1 MSRFKDLG
9 DILDKVGKRENSAPA
24 PKKTWKHSYET
35 IEGKTGMIS
44 MPDEIKGKFVYQDEQ
59 NIVKVSYTGCYVEEA
74 PGLSKADDIQVQL
87 YKKETPET
95 LESLVTLKSDEVY
108 NIHRLKLYISQLQEI
123 EKETEDEKNEFK
135 YFRDRF
141 LEGLREVIKKITD
154 GAEEQDPID
163 NIFGKYCSDIPFK
176 KEKTEYLQNQNQNLL
191 MPGIG
196 LQGGKKYTPSIDY
209 DSILLND
216 KDKIKYFQENLEKYK
231 NIKEEY
237 YQSIIKKDIKEEIK
251 PKTLEDILTK
261 DIEAIN
267 QGMFDKYIHN
277 RDYNI
282 TIKQDDDENDEED
295 DAKDKDSD

>member
-9 DILDKVGKRENSAPA
+9 DILDKADKRENSAPA

-44 MPDEIKGKFVYQDEQ
+44 MPDEIKGKFTYQDEQ

-135 YFRDRF
+135 YFRDKF

-209 DSILLND
+209 DSILND
-216 KDKIKYFQENLEKYK
+216 KDKIEYLQENLEKYK
-231 NIKEEY
+231 NIKEEL
-237 YQSIIKKDIKEEIK
+237 SNIKIKKDIKKETK
-251 PKTLEDILTK
+251 PKTLEDILQQ

-267 QGMFDKYIHN
+267 QDISDKHKHN
-277 RDYNI
+277 RDYYI
-282 TIKQDDDENDEED
+282 TIKTEDDENDEED
-295 DAKDKDSD
+295 DAKDKDRD